1 VVISKVYISEF
12 VKIIGFVFIL
22 FIVINLNS
30 QEIPPI
36 QVFSPNDYKAEDQN
50 WDITQSDN
58 NFIYIANNAGLLE
71 YNGARWTLYTSPNN
85 DILRS
90 VKSVGDK
97 IYSGGYMDFGFWT
110 KDEFGKLKYKSLV
123 KENTISV
130 NEDEEFWDIIRFE
143 NYMIFQSFERIYIY
157 NVEEKN
163 VDVIN
168 SEERINKMF
177 LVNES
182 IYFQKINEGLF
193 KIVEGKS
200 ELVVSSEDLSNY
212 ELVNLFTL
220 GSDLLLQ
227 TQQNG
232 FFTYV
237 NGVVEKWNTDSDE
250 FLDSISVYN
259 SIRLKNGGFV
269 LGTISNGV
277 VLLDEDGSLIQKIE
291 QIDGLSNNTI
301 LSIKED
307 TYGNIWLG
315 LDNGIDVINLSSK
328 YRVFIDEQG
337 VLGTVYTSII
347 VDNILY
353 LGTNQGLFYKTLD
366 SSEKFQFLEGTK
378 GQVWSLTYLKGT
390 LFCGHDEGTFVINNN
405 TAQKIS
411 TELGA
416 WVIKPVEGKDNLLL
430 QGNYNGLN
438 ILELKNGE
446 WSHRNKISGYGMSSR
461 FVEFYNSN
469 EILVNH
475 EYKGIYKIKL
485 DKDFKKVIKNE
496 KINIEQGL
504 KSSLVTYNGSVLYSY
519 KNGVFRFNRQLETF
533 VMDSTLTRLFS
544 GNTYVSGKLIY
555 EEENNRLWGFT
566 KENIIYVEPGI
577 SSGNPEINVIEI
589 SDAMRKIKTGF
600 ENIMQVKNDKYLIG
614 NSEGYIILD
623 ISESTTNSYEVSFNE
638 VSYSSLHNEFNS
650 LDYRKEVE
658 LRNRQ
663 NRLHFSYSV
672 PNYNKLVSSKYQYK
686 LKGIYDNWSNWSNS
700 SEVNFDNLPYGDY
713 EFKVR
718 AKAGSVVVDNSLSYK
733 FSIEKPWHLKPLAI
747 ISYIIL
753 GLGILFIIHFLNKR
767 HYKKQKK
774 KVVQQQQREL
784 EMKNLETQRQLVQ
797 FKNQNL
803 RLDIENKNRELGAA
817 TMNLVKRN
825 ELLNT
830 IKDELNRSK
839 SSDDVKRVIRM
850 INTSLN
856 STNDWKLFEEAFNNV
871 DKDFMKRIKELH
883 PSITPNDLRLCAYL
897 RLNLSSKEI
906 APLLNI
912 SHKSVEVKRYRLR
925 KKMGLE
931 HDQSLADYI
940 LKV

>member
-1 VVISKVYISEF
+1 MYILGF
-12 VKIIGFVFIL
+12 IKAICFVFIL
-22 FIVINLNS
+22 FLSLVLNA

-36 QVFSPNDYKAEDQN
+36 QVFSPNDYKADDQN
-50 WDITQSDN
+50 WDITQSDD

-71 YNGARWTLYTSPNN
+71 YNGARWTLYKSPNN

-90 VKSVGDK
+90 VKSVEDK

-110 KDEFGKLKYKSLV
+110 KDKFGKLNYESLV
-123 KENTISV
+123 KENKISV
-130 NEDEEFWDIIRFE
+130 KDDEEFWDIIRFE
-143 NYMIFQSFERIYIY
+143 NYMLFQSFERIYIY
-157 NVEEKN
+157 NVEEN
-163 VDVIN
+163 SVDVIN
-168 SEERINKMF
+168 SEARINKVF

-193 KIVEGKS
+193 KIVEGKA
-200 ELVVSSEDLSNY
+200 ELVVSSAELNNY
-212 ELVNLFTL
+212 ELINLFPL

-232 FFTYV
+232 FFSYV
-237 NGVVEKWNTDSDE
+237 NGVVEKWKTDSDD
-250 FLDSISVYN
+250 FLDSISVYS
-259 SIRLKNGGFV
+259 SIKLKSGGFV

-277 VLLDEDGSLIQKIE
+277 VLLNEDGSLIQKIE

-307 TYGNIWLG
+307 SYGNIWLG
-315 LDNGIDVINLSSK
+315 LDNGIDVINLSFK
-328 YRVFIDEQG
+328 YRVFIDERG
-337 VLGTVYTSII
+337 ILGTVYTSII

-366 SSEKFQFLEGTK
+366 SNEKFQFLEGTK
-378 GQVWSLTYLKGT
+378 GQVWSLAYLKGT
-390 LFCGHDEGTFVINNN
+390 LFCGHDEGTFVIKSNS
-405 TAQKIS
+405 AKKIS

-416 WVIKPVEGKDNLLL
+416 WIIKPIEGRDNLLL

-438 ILELKNGE
+438 VLELKNGE

-461 FVEFYNSN
+461 FIEFYYSN
-469 EILVNH
+469 KILVNH

-485 DKDFKKVIKNE
+485 DEDFRKVIKNE

-519 KNGVFRFNRQLETF
+519 KNGVFRFNRQSEIF
-533 VMDSTLTRLFS
+533 EMDSTLSRLFT

-555 EEENNRLWGFT
+555 EEDKNRLWGFT

-577 SSGNPEINVIEI
+577 SSGKPEINVIEI

-600 ENIMQVKNDKYLIG
+600 ENIMQVNNDKYLIG

-623 ISESTTNSYEVSFNE
+623 ISEAAINSYEVSFNE
-638 VSYSSLHNEFNS
+638 VSYSSLHNEFIS
-650 LDYRKEVE
+650 LDYMNETE
-658 LRNRQ
+658 LRNKQ
-663 NRLHFSYSV
+663 NNLHFSYSV

-686 LKGIYDNWSNWSNS
+686 LIGIYDNWSNWSS
-700 SEVNFDNLPYGDY
+700 TSEVTFDNLPHGDY

-718 AKAGSVVVDNSLSYK
+718 AKVGSVVIDNFLSYK
-733 FSIEKPWHLKPLAI
+733 FSIEKPWYLKPLAI
-747 ISYIIL
+747 VSYIIL
-753 GLGILFIIHFLNKR
+753 GLSILFIIHFLNKSY
-767 HYKKQKK
+767 YKKQKE
-774 KVVQQQQREL
+774 KVVELQQREL

-839 SSDDVKRVIRM
+839 TADDVKRVIRM

-871 DKDFMKRIKELH
+871 DKDFMKKIKKLH
-883 PSITPNDLRLCAYL
+883 PSITSNDLRLCAYL

-925 KKMGLE
+925 KKMGLD